1 VSLIDFPIV
10 CIAVGVERPAA
21 RGFKRKKEKRLAGK
35 KEKIKSKPERNFKL
49 QQFGADRTKHQ
60 NFEEEEEEEAF
71 KGKKKDQPS
80 DQPTSQPTQIECV
93 SMLSCYTVLVIRSGQ
108 QTLRPSQHQRIAVKS
123 QSSTS
128 AANNRGL

>member
-1 VSLIDFPIV
+1 LIFPIV

-71 KGKKKDQPS
+71 KGKKRSAIRPAN
-80 DQPTSQPTQIECV
+80 QPTNQPTQIECV
-93 SMLSCYTVLVIRSGQ
+93 SMLSCYGPSDSIGTANASAVSAPKDRSQ
-108 QTLRPSQHQRIAVKS
+108 VPVKYI
-123 QSSTS
+123 
-128 AANNRGL
+128 GGK

>member
-1 VSLIDFPIV
+1 VSVIDFFPLYV
-10 CIAVGVERPAA
+10 SQLVWSGRQPEDL
-21 RGFKRKKEKRLAGK
+21 KEKKEKRLAGK

-60 NFEEEEEEEAF
+60 NFEEEEEEAF
-71 KGKKKDQPS
+71 KGKKKI
-80 DQPTSQPTQIECV
+80 SQPTNQHKLNVCRCFRV
-93 SMLSCYTVLVIRSGQ
+93 TVLVIRSGQ